1 MAVSNCLIGLVVR
14 ISPQLLGIGL
24 GHAGQAHHNQLPISV
39 QHEGGIIIY
48 RISKVMEKQMI
59 KLRI

>member
-24 GHAGQAHHNQLPISV
+24 GHAGQTHNNQLPISV
-39 QHEGGIIIY
+39 QHEGGIILY
-48 RISKVMEKQMI
+48 YME
-59 KLRI
+59 